1 MCDFRDA
8 YILVKEDITVTVALA
23 TQVPFKNCAPFTNCI
38 TKTDGATVDDE
49 EDRDLFMPMYNLI
62 Q

>member
-1 MCDFRDA
+1 MRDFSDA
-8 YILVKEDITVTVALA
+8 YILVKEDITVTVVLA
-23 TQVPFKNCAPFTNCI
+23 TQVSFKNCAPCTNCI

-49 EDRDLFMPMYNLI
+49 EDRDLFMQMYNLI